1 MNVNV
6 WRPSRVPIPPP
17 KPWPF
22 GVDAFSVQP
31 LQPPRRIAGWRL
43 TCTVTARLS
52 VSGALGLLP
61 TGALVCTRRRAQVGR
76 GAFPPSERIDV
87 LALATSPPADSHCPA
102 TRWRLE
108 EMTAVRRDH
117 ARTPAM
123 SRSTLW
129 RPRAAADRKP
139 PRRVA
144 GLQSHA
150 PAFEATVR
158 DLWELSVHALRFSQ
172 QGRLVS
178 GVDAK
183 TGRQMLQRPYPT
195 PPAQPGKPETRE
207 HESIPNGQNIQNGFS
222 LMAVTLG

>member
-1 MNVNV
+1 
-6 WRPSRVPIPPP
+6 
-17 KPWPF
+17 
-22 GVDAFSVQP
+22 
-31 LQPPRRIAGWRL
+31 
-43 TCTVTARLS
+43 
-52 VSGALGLLP
+52 
-61 TGALVCTRRRAQVGR
+61 
-76 GAFPPSERIDV
+76 
-87 LALATSPPADSHCPA
+87 
-102 TRWRLE
+102 
-108 EMTAVRRDH
+108 
-117 ARTPAM
+117 
-123 SRSTLW
+123 
-129 RPRAAADRKP
+129 
-139 PRRVA
+139 VA

-150 PAFEATVR
+150 PAFEAQAR